1 MEKII
6 IRGARQHNLK
16 NISLQIPKE
25 KFIVITGVSGSGKSS
40 LAFDTLYAEGQRRY
54 VESLS
59 SYARQFL
66 EQMERPDVDSIEGLS
81 PSISIDQ
88 KSVSHNPRSTVSTV
102 TEIHDYLR
110 VLYARV
116 GKPYCYRC
124 GNEISGQT
132 VQQIVDQILSM
143 GTGTKATIYAPIIR
157 GRKGEFK
164 KELME
169 FAKGGFTRIRLDGTI
184 YTLPID
190 FEIDK
195 NKKHTLE
202 LVIDRIRLSPEARGR
217 IAESVELSV
226 EKAKGIVKVETEDER
241 EAIFST
247 KFSCVECGTNF
258 PEIEPRFFSFNNP
271 YGACPECAGIGR
283 KWFFDEKLIITSE
296 DLPLIKALPQYI
308 RANEKPLLDMLEV
321 LSKHYGFSL
330 TVPYK
335 DLPKEIKEKIFYGS
349 DEEIEFF
356 VEKGGRRQYFKKA
369 FEGIIKY
376 LQKRYEE
383 SEYRWEAYEMEKLM
397 TFRTCPLC
405 NGARLRKESLSV
417 KIMGLNIYEF
427 TRFTSLEALNLL
439 DRMWEGFTEKEK
451 KIAEKVVKELRDRL
465 RFMIKVGLDYLTLDR
480 PSYTLSGGESQRI
493 RLATQLG
500 SRLTGVLYVLDEPS
514 IGLHPRD
521 TNMLLE
527 TLKELRGL
535 GNTVIVVEHDADTI
549 RSADFVIDM
558 GPGAGVNGGWVVA
571 VGSPEEIMRNENSLT
586 GQYLSG
592 VLEIEIPPSR
602 GKTEKYLILKGA
614 KGNNLKDIDVKFPIG
629 VFICVTGVSGSGKSS
644 LITDTLYPA
653 LAKILY
659 NSKENALPYTSIEGI
674 EHIDKVIEIDQSP
687 IGRTPRSNPATY
699 VGVFTPIRELFA
711 QLPEAR
717 ARGYKPGRFSFNVKG
732 GRCEACEG
740 EGVVKVEMH
749 FLPDVYVKCDICGGK
764 RFERETLEVKF
775 KGLSIYD
782 VLELT
787 AEEAFEIFKNIPR
800 IRNKLQTIKDVGLDY
815 IKLGQPAPTLSGG
828 EAQRVKLA
836 KELSRRATGRTLY
849 ILDEPT
855 TGLHFHDVK
864 KLLNVLSLLVDQGN
878 TVIVIEHN
886 LEVIKCADYIIDL
899 GPEGGDRGGEI
910 VAVGTPEEVAQNPKS
925 YTGKHLLKL
934 LGGKNEVELL
944 KRISFKDIF

>member
-1 MEKII
+1 MEKIT

-16 NISLQIPKE
+16 NISLEIPKG
-25 KFIVITGVSGSGKSS
+25 KLIVITGVSGSGKSS

-102 TEIHDYLR
+102 TEIYDYLR

-116 GKPYCYRC
+116 GKPYCYKC
-124 GNEISGQT
+124 GKEISGQT
-132 VQQIVDQILSM
+132 VQQIVDQILSL
-143 GTGTKATIYAPIIR
+143 GSTKAVIYAPIVR

-164 KELME
+164 KELIE
-169 FAKGGFTRIRLDGTI
+169 LAKEGFTRIRLDGTT
-184 YTLPID
+184 YSLPVD
-190 FEIDK
+190 LEIDK

-202 LVIDRIRLSPEARGR
+202 LVIDRIKTSDEMRGR
-217 IAESVELSV
+217 IAESIELAV
-226 EKAKGIVKVETEDER
+226 EKAKGIVRVETEDGR
-241 EAIFST
+241 EMIFST

-271 YGACPECAGIGR
+271 YGACPECAGIGK

-308 RANEKPLLDMLEV
+308 RANEKPLLDMLEA

-335 DLPKEIKEKIFYGS
+335 NIPPEIRKKIFYGTE
-349 DEEIEFF
+349 EEIEFF
-356 VEKGGRRQYFKKA
+356 VERAGRRQYFKKP

-376 LQKRYEE
+376 LQKKYEE
-383 SEYRWEAYEMEKLM
+383 SEYRWEAYELEKLM

-427 TRFTSLEALNLL
+427 TKFTTLEALNFL
-439 DRMWEGFTEKEK
+439 DRMWENFTEKEK
-451 KIAEKVVKELRDRL
+451 KIAEKIVKEIRDRL

-480 PSYTLSGGESQRI
+480 SSYTLSGGESQRI

-521 TNMLLE
+521 TQMLLE
-527 TLKELRGL
+527 TLKELRDI

-571 VGSPEEIMRNENSLT
+571 TGSPDEIMKNENSLT

-592 VLEIEIPPSR
+592 MLEIEIPPARRSPVPGR
-602 GKTEKYLILKGA
+602 YLLLKGA
-614 KGNNLKDIDVKFPIG
+614 KGNNLKNINVKFPLG

-653 LAKILY
+653 LAKKLY
-659 NSKENALPYTSIEGI
+659 NSKDTPLPYTSVEGI

-732 GRCEACEG
+732 GRCEACQG

-749 FLPDVYVKCDICGGK
+749 FLPDVYVKCDVCGGK
-764 RFERETLEVKF
+764 RFDRETLEIKF
-775 KGLSIYD
+775 KGLNIYE

-787 AEEAFEIFKNIPR
+787 VEEAFDIFKNIPR
-800 IRNKLQTIKDVGLDY
+800 IRNKLQTLKDVGLDY

-836 KELSRRATGRTLY
+836 KELSRRATGRTVY

-910 VAVGTPEEVAQNPKS
+910 VAEGTPEEVAQNPNS
-925 YTGKHLLKL
+925 YTGKHLLRI
-934 LGGKNEVELL
+934 LGGKTAGNLL
-944 KRISFKDIF
+944 KRVL

>member
-1 MEKII
+1 MEKIT

-16 NISLQIPKE
+16 NISLEIPKG
-25 KFIVITGVSGSGKSS
+25 KLIVITGVSGSGKSS

-102 TEIHDYLR
+102 TEIYDYLR

-116 GKPYCYRC
+116 GKPYCYKC
-124 GNEISGQT
+124 GKEISGQT
-132 VQQIVDQILSM
+132 VQQIVDQILSL
-143 GTGTKATIYAPIIR
+143 GSTKAVIYAPIVR

-164 KELME
+164 KELIE
-169 FAKGGFTRIRLDGTI
+169 LAKEGFTRIRLDGTT
-184 YTLPID
+184 YSLPVD
-190 FEIDK
+190 LEIDK

-202 LVIDRIRLSPEARGR
+202 LVIDRIKTSDEMRGR
-217 IAESVELSV
+217 IAESIELAV
-226 EKAKGIVKVETEDER
+226 EKAKGIVRVETEDGR
-241 EAIFST
+241 EMIFST
-247 KFSCVECGTNF
+247 RFSCVECGTNF

-271 YGACPECAGIGR
+271 YGACPECAGIGK

-308 RANEKPLLDMLEV
+308 RANEKPLLDMLEA

-335 DLPKEIKEKIFYGS
+335 NIPPEIRKKIFYGTE
-349 DEEIEFF
+349 EEIEFF
-356 VEKGGRRQYFKKA
+356 VERAGRRQYFKKP

-376 LQKRYEE
+376 LQKKYEE
-383 SEYRWEAYEMEKLM
+383 SEYRWEAYELEKLM

-427 TRFTSLEALNLL
+427 TKFTTLEALNFL
-439 DRMWEGFTEKEK
+439 DRMWENFTEKEK
-451 KIAEKVVKELRDRL
+451 KIAEKIVKEIRDRL

-480 PSYTLSGGESQRI
+480 SSYTLSGGESQRI

-521 TNMLLE
+521 TQMLLE
-527 TLKELRGL
+527 TLKELRDI

-571 VGSPEEIMRNENSLT
+571 TGSPDEIMKNENSLT

-592 VLEIEIPPSR
+592 MLEIEIPPARRSPVPGR
-602 GKTEKYLILKGA
+602 YLLLKGA
-614 KGNNLKDIDVKFPIG
+614 KGNNLKNINVKFPLG

-653 LAKILY
+653 LAKKLY
-659 NSKENALPYTSIEGI
+659 NSKDTPLPYTSVEGI

-732 GRCEACEG
+732 GRCEACQG

-749 FLPDVYVKCDICGGK
+749 FLPDVYVKCDVCGGK
-764 RFERETLEVKF
+764 RFDRETLEIKF
-775 KGLSIYD
+775 KGLNIYE

-787 AEEAFEIFKNIPR
+787 VEEAFDIFKNIPR
-800 IRNKLQTIKDVGLDY
+800 IRNKLQTLKDVGLDY

-836 KELSRRATGRTLY
+836 KELSRRATGRTVY

-910 VAVGTPEEVAQNPKS
+910 VAEGTPEEVAQNPNS
-925 YTGKHLLKL
+925 YTGKHLLRI
-934 LGGKNEVELL
+934 LGGKTAGNLL
-944 KRISFKDIF
+944 KRVL

>member
-1 MEKII
+1 MDKII

-16 NISLQIPKE
+16 NISLEIPKE

-102 TEIHDYLR
+102 TEIYDYLR

-116 GKPYCYRC
+116 GRPYCYRC
-124 GNEISGQT
+124 GREISGQT
-132 VQQIVDQILSM
+132 VQQIVDQILSL
-143 GTGTKATIYAPIIR
+143 GETRAFIYAPIVR

-169 FAKGGFTRIRLDGTI
+169 LTKEGFTRIRLDGTI
-184 YTLPID
+184 YSLPVD
-190 FEIDK
+190 LEIDK

-202 LVIDRIRLSPEARGR
+202 VLIDRVKISEEARGR
-217 IAESVELSV
+217 IAESIELAV
-226 EKAKGIVKVETEDER
+226 EKAKGIVKVETEDGR
-241 EAIFST
+241 EMIFST
-247 KFSCVECGTNF
+247 RFSCVECGTNF

-271 YGACPECAGIGR
+271 YGACPECAGIGK
-283 KWFFDEKLIITSE
+283 KWFFDEKLLITSE
-296 DLPLIKALPQYI
+296 DLPLIKALPHYI
-308 RANEKPLLDMLEV
+308 RANEKPLLDMLEA

-335 DLPKEIKEKIFYGS
+335 NLPAEIKKKIFYGTE
-349 DEEIEFF
+349 EEIEFF
-356 VEKGGRRQYFKKA
+356 VEKGGRREYFKKP

-376 LQKRYEE
+376 LQRRYEE
-383 SEYRWEAYEMEKLM
+383 CEYRWEAYELEKLM

-405 NGARLRKESLSV
+405 EGARLRKESLSV

-427 TRFTSLEALNLL
+427 TRFTTLEALDFLE
-439 DRMWEGFTEKEK
+439 RMWENFTEREK
-451 KIAEKVVKELRDRL
+451 KIAEKIVKEIRDRL
-465 RFMIKVGLDYLTLDR
+465 KFMVKVGLDYLTLDR

-521 TNMLLE
+521 TQMLLE
-527 TLKELRGL
+527 TLKELRDL

-571 VGSPEEIMRNENSLT
+571 TGSPEEIMKNKNSLT

-592 VLEIEIPPSR
+592 ALEIEIPSSR
-602 GKTEKYLILKGA
+602 RRPLPGKYLILKGA
-614 KGNNLKDIDVKFPIG
+614 RGNNLKNITVKFPLG

-653 LAKILY
+653 LAKELH
-659 NSKENALPYTSIEGI
+659 NAKEIPLPYSSIEGI

-699 VGVFTPIRELFA
+699 VGAFTPIRELFA

-732 GRCEACEG
+732 GRCEACQG

-749 FLPDVYVKCDICGGK
+749 FLPDVYVKCDVCGGK
-764 RFERETLEVKF
+764 RFDRETLEIKF
-775 KGLSIYD
+775 RGLSIYD

-787 AEEAFEIFKNIPR
+787 VEEAFEIFKNIPR
-800 IRNKLQTIKDVGLDY
+800 IKNKLQTLKDVGLDY

-925 YTGKHLLKL
+925 YTGRHLLKVL
-934 LGGKNEVELL
+934 RGKTTEDLL
-944 KRISFKDIF
+944 KRVL

>member
-16 NISLQIPKE
+16 NISLEIPKE
-25 KFIVITGVSGSGKSS
+25 KFVVITGVSGSGKSS

-102 TEIHDYLR
+102 TEIYDYLR
-110 VLYARV
+110 VLYARA
-116 GKPYCYRC
+116 GKPYCYKC
-124 GNEISGQT
+124 GKEISGQT
-132 VQQIVDQILSM
+132 VQQIVDQILSL
-143 GTGTKATIYAPIIR
+143 GSTKAVIYAPIIR

-169 FAKGGFTRIRLDGTI
+169 LAKEGFTRIRLDGTT
-184 YTLPID
+184 YTLPVEL
-190 FEIDK
+190 EIDK

-202 LVIDRIRLSPEARGR
+202 LIIDRIKISDEARGR
-217 IAESVELSV
+217 IAESIELAV
-226 EKAKGIVKVETEDER
+226 EKAKGIVKVETEDGKEI
-241 EAIFST
+241 IFST
-247 KFSCVECGTNF
+247 KFSCVECGTSF

-271 YGACPECAGIGR
+271 YGACPECAGIGK

-296 DLPLIKALPQYI
+296 DLPLVKALPQYI
-308 RANEKPLLDMLEV
+308 RANEKPLLDMLES

-330 TVPYK
+330 TLPYK
-335 DLPKEIKEKIFYGS
+335 NIPADIRKKIFYGTE
-349 DEEIEFF
+349 EEIEFF
-356 VEKGGRRQYFKKA
+356 VERAGRRQYFKKP

-376 LQKRYEE
+376 LHNRYEE
-383 SEYRWEAYEMEKLM
+383 SEYRWEAYELERLM

-427 TRFTSLEALNLL
+427 TKFTTLEALNFL
-439 DRMWEGFTEKEK
+439 DRMWENFTEKER
-451 KIAEKVVKELRDRL
+451 KIAEKIVKEIRDRL
-465 RFMIKVGLDYLTLDR
+465 KFMIKVGLDYLTLDR

-527 TLKELRGL
+527 TLKELRDL

-571 VGSPEEIMRNENSLT
+571 TGSPEEIMKNENSLT

-592 VLEIEIPPSR
+592 ALEIEIPSSR
-602 GKTEKYLILKGA
+602 RSPLPGKYLLLKGA
-614 KGNNLKDIDVKFPIG
+614 KGNNLKDISVKFPLG

-653 LAKILY
+653 LAKKLY
-659 NSKENALPYTSIEGI
+659 NSKEIPLPYTSIEGT

-749 FLPDVYVKCDICGGK
+749 FLPDVYVKCDVCGGK
-764 RFERETLEVKF
+764 RFDRETLEIKF
-775 KGLSIYD
+775 KGLNIYD

-787 AEEAFEIFKNIPR
+787 VEEAFEIFKNIPR
-800 IRNKLQTIKDVGLDY
+800 IRNKLQTLKDVGLDY

-836 KELSRRATGRTLY
+836 KELSRRATGRTVY

-910 VAVGTPEEVAQNPKS
+910 VAVGTPEEVARNPNS
-925 YTGKHLLKL
+925 YTGKHLLRI
-934 LGGKNEVELL
+934 LGGKTTTNLL
-944 KRISFKDIF
+944 KKVL

>member
-1 MEKII
+1 MHDKII
-6 IRGARQHNLK
+6 IKGARQHNLK
-16 NISLQIPKE
+16 NISLEIPKG
-25 KFIVITGVSGSGKSS
+25 KFVVITGVSGSGKSS

-59 SYARQFL
+59 AYARQFL
-66 EQMERPDVDSIEGLS
+66 EQMERPDVELIEGLS

-102 TEIHDYLR
+102 TEIYDYLR

-116 GKPYCYRC
+116 GKPYCPTC
-124 GNEISGQT
+124 GREISGQT
-132 VQQIVDQILSM
+132 VQQIVDQILSLPE
-143 GTGTKATIYAPIIR
+143 GTKVIILAPVVR

-164 KELME
+164 KELQE
-169 FAKGGFTRIRLDGTI
+169 FAKSGFTRVKIDGTI
-184 YTLPID
+184 YTLPAD
-190 FEIDK
+190 VEMDR
-195 NKKHTLE
+195 NKKHTIE
-202 LVIDRIRLSPEARGR
+202 LIIDRVKVSEDSRTR

-226 EKAKGIVKVETEDER
+226 ERAKGLVKVELESGE
-241 EAIFST
+241 EFLFST
-247 KFSCVECGTNF
+247 KFSCVNCGTNF

-271 YGACPECAGIGR
+271 YGACPECSGIGR
-283 KWFFDEKLIITSE
+283 KWYFDEKLIITSDE
-296 DLPLIKALPQYI
+296 LPLIKALPGYI
-308 RANEKPLLDMLEV
+308 KANERELLDMLEAF
-321 LSKHYGFSL
+321 SKHYRFSL
-330 TVPYK
+330 TMPFK
-335 DLPKEIKEKIFYGS
+335 NLPREIREKILYGTE
-349 DEEIEFF
+349 EEIEFF
-356 VEKGGRRQYFKKA
+356 VERAGRRQFFRKQ

-376 LQKRYEE
+376 LQRRYEE
-383 SEYRWEAYEMEKLM
+383 SEYRWEARELEKLM
-397 TFRTCPLC
+397 SFMLCPGC
-405 NGARLRKESLSV
+405 GGARLRKESLSV
-417 KIMGLNIYEF
+417 KIKGLNIYEF
-427 TRFTSLEALNLL
+427 TRMTVSAALAFL
-439 DRMWEGFTEKEK
+439 DEVWESFTEKER
-451 KIAEKVVKELRDRL
+451 KIAERIVKEIRDRL
-465 RFMIKVGLDYLTLDR
+465 RFMIRVGLDYITLDR

-521 TNMLLE
+521 TAMLLE
-527 TLKELRGL
+527 TLKELRDL

-571 VGSPEEIMRNENSLT
+571 TGTPAEISTDENSLT
-586 GQYLSG
+586 GKYLSG
-592 VLEIEIPPSR
+592 KMEIEIPLSRRRPSGKFLVLR
-602 GKTEKYLILKGA
+602 GA
-614 KGNNLKDIDVKFPIG
+614 RGNNLRDITVEFPLG
-629 VFICVTGVSGSGKSS
+629 LFICVTGVSGSGKSS
-644 LITDTLYPA
+644 LITETLYPA
-653 LAKILY
+653 LARELHGAKDTP
-659 NSKENALPYTSIEGI
+659 LPYSSIEGT
-674 EHIDKVIEIDQSP
+674 EHIDKIINIDQSP

-749 FLPDVYVKCDICGGK
+749 FLPDVYVKCDVCGGK
-764 RFERETLEVKF
+764 RYERETLEVKF
-775 KGLSIYD
+775 KGLNIYD

-787 AEEAFEIFKNIPR
+787 VEEAFEVFKNIPA
-800 IRNKLQTIKDVGLDY
+800 IRNKLQTLKDVGLDY

-864 KLLNVLSLLVDQGN
+864 KLLHVLFRLVEQGN

-899 GPEGGDRGGEI
+899 GPEGGERGGEV
-910 VAVGTPEEVAQNPKS
+910 VAVGTPEEVAMNPAS
-925 YTGKHLLKL
+925 YTGRYLRPLLKPVAKML
-934 LGGKNEVELL
+934 PQ
-944 KRISFKDIF
+944 